1 MFIKINNKQ
10 SVSYIALSSIIR
22 VTFNNGE
29 DVKPSCDIITSELTS
44 GTTHNYDNKST
55 QTTSSSKS
63 TRVFRET
70 NEETYLKVL
79 EYVGGEAPKPTKVKA
94 VKTEEGE
101 AVKKPSAKKSLTK

>member
-70 NEETYLKVL
+70 NEETYFKVL
-79 EYVGGEAPKPTKVKA
+79 EFVGGEAPKPSKAKTVKS
-94 VKTEEGE
+94 EEE
-101 AVKKPSAKKSLTK
+101 ATKKPSAKKSLTK